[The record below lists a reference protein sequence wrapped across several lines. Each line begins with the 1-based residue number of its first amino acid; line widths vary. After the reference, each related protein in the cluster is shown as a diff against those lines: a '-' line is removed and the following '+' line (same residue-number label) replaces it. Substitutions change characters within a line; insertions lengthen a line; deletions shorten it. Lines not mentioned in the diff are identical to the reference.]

1 MYVNPAMRVAML
13 KEDLSYQN
21 TIKKDFEDKLNKI
34 RGGIKMTQKTLKQ
47 ESQEFTPKVTLNI
60 TDLDRVDLSWPVED
74 RTGKDAKG
82 EEFSYKVMVVNN
94 QEFRVPGVVL
104 GEIKK
109 MLKLKPDMD
118 YVKVTKKGSGK
129 STRYTVE
136 LAE

>member
-1 MYVNPAMRVAML
+1 ML